1 MADNNGNGHAVSAP
15 TAPSIDQVREL
26 IFGSEQRKFESDIQ
40 ALRAEMAAI
49 EARLSDKIDVL
60 SKALDRANA
69 AQNGQ
74 HRATLDALGSAIT
87 ALGQE
92 VGSLADRS

>member
-1 MADNNGNGHAVSAP
+1 MADSNGNGQAANGAP
-15 TAPSIDQVREL
+15 APSIDQVREL
-26 IFGSEQRKFESDIQ
+26 IFGSEQRKFEGDID
-40 ALRAEMAAI
+40 ALRKEMTSM
-49 EARLSDKIDVL
+49 EARLSDKIDAL
-60 SKALDRANA
+60 TKALDRADA

>member
-1 MADNNGNGHAVSAP
+1 MADSNGNGQAANGV

-26 IFGSEQRKFESDIQ
+26 IFGSEQRKFEGDID
-40 ALRAEMAAI
+40 ALRKEMTSM
-49 EARLSDKIDVL
+49 EARLSDKIDAL
-60 SKALDRANA
+60 TKALDRADA